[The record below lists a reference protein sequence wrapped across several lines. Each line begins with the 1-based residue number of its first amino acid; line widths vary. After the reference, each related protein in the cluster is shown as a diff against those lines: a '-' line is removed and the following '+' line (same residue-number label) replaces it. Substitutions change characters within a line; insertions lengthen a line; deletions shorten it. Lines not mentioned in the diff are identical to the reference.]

1 MTWFSEYSA
10 SPCRRLASSAIR
22 CPSVDRFAGFSAPS
36 RVSGQRSSLRDA
48 SLPSIGSRRARF
60 PDFSGTTKA
69 LRLPVCVY
77 PVPYGFGSRL
87 HVLLRVR
94 VRHGAPAAAK
104 VRSRARGLWSAGL
117 PLSGGLHGG
126 THGISQ
132 VSWRS
137 IPHLCP
143 DLRPRPD
150 QQDLALIGPADAA
163 PGTNTPKAP
172 AKRDLGAQ
180 PRALVSAAYASRAA
194 LPPPM
199 QGSLPAGG
207 LRPLPGGSRTLWSAM
222 KGFRLHPSSF
232 PGLCLTQTAFTW
244 RCAFT
249 MSPRRSKP
257 GRTTRRRTV
266 RKAPA
271 LPISSRRTSVG
282 GCGTGRCS
290 APSI

>member
-10 SPCRRLASSAIR
+10 SPRRRLASSAIR

-222 KGFRLHPSSF
+222 KDFRLHPSSF
-232 PGLCLTQTAFTW
+232 PGLCLTQI
-244 RCAFT
+244 
-249 MSPRRSKP
+249 
-257 GRTTRRRTV
+257 GRTLHAAGFGWQKSRTWCETGVVV
-266 RKAPA
+266 RKRQQGG
-271 LPISSRRTSVG
+271 LVSVTDPDAAAKRG
-282 GCGTGRCS
+282 
-290 APSI
+290 

>member
-10 SPCRRLASSAIR
+10 SPRRRLASSAIR

-232 PGLCLTQTAFTW
+232 PGLCLTQIGFIWPLLPW
-244 RCAFT
+244 RCRMAPAT
-249 MSPRRSKP
+249 SPRCA
-257 GRTTRRRTV
+257 T
-266 RKAPA
+266 
-271 LPISSRRTSVG
+271 
-282 GCGTGRCS
+282 C
-290 APSI
+290 